1 MLEELAEAE
10 DEDNSSYKTM
20 TAMGIL
26 NTIQNLLSA
35 VSQNKK
41 IMPKIEN
48 ILAGLLRYSYLF
60 EYLFGIIA
68 FLTENLAWC
77 YQDKHLVLGPV
88 CIFNKISNHLQ
99 NLTVD

>member
-48 ILAGLLRYSYLF
+48 ILAGLICQ
-60 EYLFGIIA
+60 IISC
-68 FLTENLAWC
+68 FLISWF
-77 YQDKHLVLGPV
+77 VL
-88 CIFNKISNHLQ
+88 
-99 NLTVD
+99 

>member
-1 MLEELAEAE
+1 MTSIQAMLEELAEAE

-48 ILAGLLRYSYLF
+48 ILAGLSD
-60 EYLFGIIA
+60 G
-68 FLTENLAWC
+68 
-77 YQDKHLVLGPV
+77 
-88 CIFNKISNHLQ
+88 
-99 NLTVD
+99 